1 MGERLATANRGYHGA
16 ARFDRFASVA
26 AVALVIRPEGW
37 YSPNWL
43 QSRSALGGPAIAGYV
58 YSVTSLSVP
67 AVESKFVELVRGW
80 LVSLPHDL
88 KIAFDAMDDENLP
101 RPVREVAA
109 GVIAYVVSPNDF
121 VADRNDTVISYTDD
135 ALLLRL
141 ALSKAL
147 DNKGEDELAF
157 RDRFPEL
164 FEGLEENL
172 TLCKSVMGE
181 LMTWLESKV
190 GGLVALEY
198 KGKKIAK
205 YLDDDE
211 LRELLFDDG
220 LVFRTDYPVDEKTI
234 GDKLKK
240 ATTITE
246 VMKRR
251 RAEEARAKGQAIRA

>member
-1 MGERLATANRGYHGA
+1 
-16 ARFDRFASVA
+16 
-26 AVALVIRPEGW
+26 
-37 YSPNWL
+37 
-43 QSRSALGGPAIAGYV
+43 
-58 YSVTSLSVP
+58 
-67 AVESKFVELVRGW
+67 VESKFVELVRAW

-109 GVIAYVVSPNDF
+109 GVVAYVVSPNDF
-121 VADRNDTVISYTDD
+121 VADRNDAVVSYADD

-147 DNKGEDELAF
+147 GKGEDEQAF

-164 FEGLEENL
+164 FESLDENL
-172 TLCKSVMGE
+172 TLCQSVMGE

-190 GGLVALEY
+190 PALPGLEY
-198 KGKKIAK
+198 KGKKVAK
-205 YLDDDE
+205 FLDDE
-211 LRELLFDDG
+211 EAREQLFDDG

-234 GDKLKK
+234 ADKLKK
-240 ATTITE
+240 ASTVTE

-251 RAEEARAKGQAIRA
+251 RAEEARAKGQAVRA